1 MELEYAMQGQSSV
14 KSDVYIFG
22 ILVLELMSGRKCVD
36 FNLSPEMEILL
47 EWVGYYF
54 HCISNLPHLCYP
66 LCYLVYNI
74 VCLSKLYEIRI

>member
-1 MELEYAMQGQSSV
+1 MAPKYAMHGQLSV
-14 KSDVYIFG
+14 KADVYSFG

-54 HCISNLPHLCYP
+54 HCVSN
-66 LCYLVYNI
+66 
-74 VCLSKLYEIRI
+74 